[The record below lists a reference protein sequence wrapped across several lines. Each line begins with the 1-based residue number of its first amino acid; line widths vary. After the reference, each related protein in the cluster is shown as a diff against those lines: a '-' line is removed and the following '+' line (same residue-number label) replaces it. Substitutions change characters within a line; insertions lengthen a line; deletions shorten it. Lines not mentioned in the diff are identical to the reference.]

1 MRLVL
6 GMKSELQR
14 LQRRI
19 RPMKAVVRHLMDDEQ
34 IGHDMKVYLE
44 DVLDHVVR
52 GLEEIGGCIEMCD
65 STKEEFK
72 SLRVRTDGRRGGGW
86 RMYVRVHQWLGNFP
100 DNVVRGLVG
109 GGYTERDVARGRV
122 FGYGYVLHTFLPPTL
137 LSSLN
142 EFNVF
147 AFIIPPS

>member
-34 IGHDMKVYLE
+34 IGYDMKVYLE

-72 SLRVRTDGRRGGGW
+72 SLRVSTRGSGEGW
-86 RMYVRVHQWLGNFP
+86 WMEGMRAH
-100 DNVVRGLVG
+100 
-109 GGYTERDVARGRV
+109 A
-122 FGYGYVLHTFLPPTL
+122 
-137 LSSLN
+137 
-142 EFNVF
+142 
-147 AFIIPPS
+147 